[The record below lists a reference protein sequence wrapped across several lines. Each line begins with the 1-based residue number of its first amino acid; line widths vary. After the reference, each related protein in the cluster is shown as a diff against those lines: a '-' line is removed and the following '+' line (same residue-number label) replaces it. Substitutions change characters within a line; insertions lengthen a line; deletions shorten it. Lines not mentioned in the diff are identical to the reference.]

1 MGGIAGLGVAAIIL
15 VAFGAAVASVFHIH
29 AGEENLSIPDAAWEI
44 LQRAIDPGQLDGELK
59 WESRILLLCITAL
72 GILLIS
78 TLISIVNST
87 LERRIERLRRGRGP
101 VEAKGHIVILG
112 WNGLGPKVAE
122 ELVEAYA
129 DVEAFE
135 VVVLAQHDPFEVV
148 REVQED
154 LRRRNPSA
162 KSSPMVKRP
171 ETWLTARRGD
181 LRSVA
186 DLSRLAQLGDAKS
199 VIILGDKRSDAET
212 AMIIMA
218 IVAAIQTSEVERKE
232 PLNMVAMFD
241 DDEVGRRLRKRIHL
255 LSVESR
261 LSGEPIGEV
270 IPVGPALVRTGIESQ
285 VARHRGLSEVYR
297 DLLDFD
303 GDEFYVVS
311 APDRFET
318 FGEVVDSPGVVP
330 LGTMDDDGIDLWPG
344 WDMPLEGKSL
354 IVLAPSS
361 ETAKRALTTGGQT
374 KFQGLRPFGQPPRT
388 QAESILVIGWNSAA
402 ERLVSSLQA
411 TSSPGSSIT
420 VLAHDADHFSLSNP
434 EKFLG
439 LRLMRR
445 TRDVDP
451 LDERSFIEQY
461 DHVIVLAHEELSP
474 SESDAAVLS
483 DVLACRIHVEGSEKR
498 RDQPTTVVAELREPV
513 SKNIAGVRLADDL
526 LLSDSLGA
534 SAMVQLAVNPH
545 LLPVLSAI
553 LESDSPNH
561 VQLMSIEERSSL
573 LVGLPW
579 SEVRRSLLT
588 ETGELA
594 VAVRQAGINARVL
607 VNPPAD
613 YRIAANE
620 EVIVFGRYA

>member
-1 MGGIAGLGVAAIIL
+1 MGIAAIVL
-15 VAFGAAVASVFHIH
+15 VALGAAVASVFRIH

-59 WESRILLLCITAL
+59 WESRILLLCITAV

-87 LERRIERLRRGRGP
+87 IERRIERLRRGRGP
-101 VEAKGHIVILG
+101 VEAKDHIVILG

-122 ELVEAYA
+122 ELAEAYE
-129 DVEAFE
+129 DVGAFE

-154 LRRRNPSA
+154 LRRRNPLA
-162 KSSPMVKRP
+162 KGSPMVARP

-181 LRSVA
+181 LRSVT
-186 DLSRLAQLGDAKS
+186 DLSQLAQLGDAKS
-199 VIILGDKRSDAET
+199 VIVLGDKRSDAET
-212 AMIIMA
+212 TMVIMA
-218 IVAAIQTSEVERKE
+218 IVAAIQTARVERKT
-232 PLNMVAMFD
+232 PLNIVATFD

-255 LSVESR
+255 LSVESQ
-261 LSGEPIGEV
+261 LSGEPIGEL
-270 IPVGPALVRTGIESQ
+270 IPVGPAMVRTGIESQ

-303 GDEFYVVS
+303 GDEFYVVA
-311 APDRFET
+311 APERFET
-318 FGEVVDSPGVVP
+318 FGDVVDSPGVVP
-330 LGTMDDDGIDLWPG
+330 LGTMDSGGIDLWPN
-344 WDMPLEGKSL
+344 WDTPLKGKSL
-354 IVLAPSS
+354 IVLARSA
-361 ETAKRALTTGGQT
+361 ETAERALTTGGQT
-374 KFQGLRPFGQPPRT
+374 KFRGLRPDGQPPKT
-388 QAESILVIGWNSAA
+388 QAEAILVIGWNSAA
-402 ERLVSSLQA
+402 ERLVGSLQA

-420 VLAHDADHFSLSNP
+420 VLAHDADAFAFSNRS
-434 EKFLG
+434 KFPS
-439 LRLMRR
+439 LRVMRR

-498 RDQPTTVVAELREPV
+498 RAQPTTVVAELREPV
-513 SKNIAGVRLADDL
+513 SKNIAGIRLADDL

-561 VQLMSIEERSSL
+561 VQLMSIEDRSSL
-573 LVGLPW
+573 VVGQCW
-579 SEVRRSLLT
+579 SEVRRWLLA

-594 VAVRQAGINARVL
+594 VAVRQAGINARVI
-607 VNPPAD
+607 VNPDAD
-613 YRIAANE
+613 YRVAVNE
-620 EVIVFGRYA
+620 EIIVFGRYA